1 MAMLELKDV
10 SKHFSGVRAIDGVT
24 FEVAEGSI
32 FGLIGPNGA
41 GKTTLVNLVTGYMD
55 PDGGE
60 IAVQGRSV
68 LGMPPHRLS
77 EAGVA
82 RTYQNL
88 QLFEES
94 TVLEN
99 VLIGRHLKYSAKP
112 VDAFFTHRSAKI
124 QRREAMALLDRVGL
138 ADHHDAYV
146 DDLPYGMRRRV
157 EIARAL
163 ATEPA
168 LLLLDEPTAGM
179 TMTEADEIA
188 ALIRSVNSEGVTVLL
203 VEHNVALVTATCHEL
218 AVMDWGAVIARGE
231 PTEVWADENVR
242 TAYLGR
248 RRTA

>member
-1 MAMLELKDV
+1 MAMLELNDV
-10 SKHFSGVRAIDGVT
+10 SKHFAGVRAIDGVT
-24 FEVAEGSI
+24 FDVAEGCI

-41 GKTTLVNLVTGYMD
+41 GKTTLVNLVTGYMA

-99 VLIGRHLKYSAKP
+99 VLIGRHRKYSTKP
-112 VDAFFTHRSAKI
+112 VDAFFTHRSAKV
-124 QRREAMALLDRVGL
+124 QRSAAMALLDRVGL
-138 ADHHDAYV
+138 ANQHDAYV

-179 TMTEADEIA
+179 TKAEADEIA
-188 ALIRSVNSEGVTVLL
+188 ALIRSVNSDGVTVLL

-231 PTEVWADENVR
+231 PTQVWADENVR

-248 RRTA
+248 RRTG

>member
-1 MAMLELKDV
+1 MVMLELNGVTKQ
-10 SKHFSGVRAIDGVT
+10 FAGVRATDGVT
-24 FEVAEGSI
+24 LDVPEGCI

-41 GKTTLVNLVTGYMD
+41 GKTTLVNLVTGYLT
-55 PDGGE
+55 PDAGD
-60 IAVQGRSV
+60 IAVRGQSV

-99 VLIGRHLKYSAKP
+99 VLIGRHKKFSTNP

-124 QRREAMALLDRVGL
+124 QHREAMALLDRVAL
-138 ADHHDAYV
+138 ADHADAYV
-146 DDLPYGMRRRV
+146 EDLPYGMRRRV

-179 TMTEADEIA
+179 TKAEAFEIA
-188 ALIRSVNSEGVTVLL
+188 ALIRSVNAEGVTVLL
-203 VEHNVALVTATCHEL
+203 VEHNVALVTATCDEI

-231 PTEVWADENVR
+231 PKEVWVDENVR

-248 RRTA
+248 RRTV